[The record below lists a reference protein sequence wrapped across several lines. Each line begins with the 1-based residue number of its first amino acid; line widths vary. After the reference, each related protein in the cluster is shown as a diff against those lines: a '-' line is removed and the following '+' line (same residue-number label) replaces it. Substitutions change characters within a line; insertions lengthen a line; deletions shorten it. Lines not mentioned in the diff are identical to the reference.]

1 MKKTTSLTSDRVAM
15 KMRCPSILPF
25 DDWMGE
31 YVNYLECSPNAGDR
45 QTARW
50 FELQRI
56 VDESMA
62 SFGLD
67 NASATTPLAET
78 RIQAVLRWFNHRM
91 QVWKNDAPAEST
103 SSKIPPS
110 PVRDFSGNDD

>member
-1 MKKTTSLTSDRVAM
+1 M

-31 YVNYLECSPNAGDR
+31 YVNYLECSPNVADR

-50 FELQRI
+50 FELQKI

-67 NASATTPLAET
+67 NASATIPLAET
-78 RIQAVLRWFNHRM
+78 RIQAVLRWFDHRM
-91 QVWKNDAPAEST
+91 QVWKNDAPAELI
-103 SSKIPPS
+103 SSK
-110 PVRDFSGNDD
+110 FSFQSDTSGSDD